1 MANKYVGKME
11 GKVAIVTGGTKGIG
25 AAIVEKI
32 LAEGGQVV
40 FTSRKEAEGAAKLA
54 ELNTENAAYIVADA
68 TSKEDWAK
76 VVAYTLEKF
85 GKITSLVN
93 NAGVCP
99 SAPIMDITEEGLIN
113 TFKINVV
120 SQLLGMQAV
129 HDAMVANGGGAIV
142 NFASPSARVGGLGM
156 GEYTATK
163 HAVEGLIKCAAG
175 EWGLEGIRV
184 CGVIPGITITAM
196 TNDPAILPFMEAG
209 AKLYPLGRV
218 ANADEIA
225 PTVVF
230 MLSDEASFMTG
241 STTLVDGGQLCLS
254 R

>member
-1 MANKYVGKME
+1 MARRKYVGKME

-54 ELNTENAAYIVADA
+54 ELKNENAAYIVADA
-68 TSKEDWAK
+68 TSKADWEK

-93 NAGVCP
+93 NAGICP
-99 SAPIMDITEEGLIN
+99 SAPVMQITEEGMLN
-113 TFKINVV
+113 TFKLNLM

-142 NFASPSARVGGLGM
+142 NFASPSARVGGPGM

-163 HAVEGLIKCAAG
+163 HAVEGLVKCAAI
-175 EWGLEGIRV
+175 EWGCEGIRV
-184 CGVIPGITITAM
+184 CGMIPG
-196 TNDPAILPFMEAG
+196 
-209 AKLYPLGRV
+209 
-218 ANADEIA
+218 
-225 PTVVF
+225 
-230 MLSDEASFMTG
+230 
-241 STTLVDGGQLCLS
+241 
-254 R
+254 